1 MFKRI
6 FMLLIALLLFGALE
20 CQGASDT
27 KGKSKKSTSKAAR
40 QKSRRTKKEQK
51 NKQQRIAFMLRRE
64 IKKIHELQ
72 TEILRNKDNAQKVK
86 EWNAEITNSMKKV
99 TPHLKSLGNFP
110 GAKFMTNIDNLVK
123 EGRKLASE
131 PDKVSADTALE
142 LLQEEQ
148 LELVEKFRKKVS
160 E

>member
-6 FMLLIALLLFGALE
+6 FMLLIALLLFGAVE
-20 CQGASDT
+20 CQAAADS
-27 KGKSKKSTSKAAR
+27 KGKSKKNTSKAAR
-40 QKSRRTKKEQK
+40 QKSRRAKKNQK
-51 NKQQRIAFMLRRE
+51 NKAQALAFMVRRE
-64 IKKIHELQ
+64 LKKIHGMQKDLLRKSDEAETVKELQ
-72 TEILRNKDNAQKVK
+72 SSI
-86 EWNAEITNSMKKV
+86 NSIMKKV
-99 TPHLKSLGNFP
+99 TPHLKKIGNLP
-110 GAKFMTNIDNLVK
+110 GAKFMADIDNLVK

-148 LELVEKFRKKVS
+148 LDLVEKFRQKVS